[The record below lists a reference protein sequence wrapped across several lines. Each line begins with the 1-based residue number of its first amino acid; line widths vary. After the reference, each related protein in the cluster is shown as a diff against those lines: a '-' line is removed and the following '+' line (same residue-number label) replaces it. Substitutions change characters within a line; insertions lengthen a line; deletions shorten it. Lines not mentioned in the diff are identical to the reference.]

1 MTDIRLLTNESADT
15 VTALPVQVGERGGVN
30 VYASFTSLGG
40 GTLNIYECPRQ
51 DLKPNVPVYSSASGE
66 PQHLNV
72 AIDSWLLGE
81 LVGSTAASDV
91 TLGVVTLGED
101 E

>member
-1 MTDIRLLTNESADT
+1 MTDIRLLDSASSDT
-15 VTALPVQVGERGGVN
+15 ITALPVQVGERGGVN
-30 VYASFTSLGG
+30 VYASYASLGG
-40 GTLNIYECPRQ
+40 GTLNIYECPRA

-72 AIDSWLLGE
+72 AIESWLLGE
-81 LVGSTAASDV
+81 LVGSTSPSNV